1 MSDVDLDLLASR
13 FRQFAELEC
22 RGSSQLYESLATAI
36 ARDRDLLKLASRAPS
51 RQPVPNLLFAAVH
64 YLLLSGK
71 DHELQGF
78 YPNIVAEPKDH
89 KMAFPSFKD
98 FCASHHDEIVQLL
111 QTRRVQTNAV
121 RRCAYLYPAFCRIY
135 QRLAK
140 PLALMEIGTAAGL
153 NLIWDEYSY
162 SYGDGE
168 VVGAEGSSVQ
178 ITSTINGPNKP
189 SLEDRPPPVIY
200 RVGVDIRIVDLT
212 DDDHLLWL
220 RALIWPEHKERV
232 ELMTRAAEVL
242 RADPPRLVQGD
253 AIEMLQGFSREAPM
267 EAVLC
272 IYHTHVAN
280 QFSREK
286 KETLFRIVDSIADR
300 RAVCHIYNNMQ
311 DGFLHLDIL
320 GVNSPSKE
328 TIAKTDGHARWFEW
342 MPGR

>member
-1 MSDVDLDLLASR
+1 VSGVDFDLLASR

-36 ARDRDLLKLASRAPS
+36 AGDHDLLKLASSAQS

-71 DHELQGF
+71 DHDLRGF
-78 YPNIVAEPKDH
+78 YPSIVAAPKDR

-98 FCASHHDEIVQLL
+98 FCASHYDGIIQLL
-111 QTRRVQTNAV
+111 QTRRVQTNEV

-135 QRLAK
+135 QHLAK
-140 PLALMEIGTAAGL
+140 PLALVEIGTAAGL
-153 NLIWDEYSY
+153 NLNWDQYSY
-162 SYGDGE
+162 SCGDGKF
-168 VVGAEGSSVQ
+168 VGAKGSRVR
-178 ITSTINGPNKP
+178 ITSTINGANKP
-189 SLEDRPPPVIY
+189 SLEEQPPPVIY

-220 RALIWPEHKERV
+220 RALIWPEHKDRV
-232 ELMTRAAEVL
+232 ELMTRAAEIL
-242 RADPPRLVQGD
+242 RAHPPKLIQGD
-253 AIEMLQGFSREAPM
+253 ALEMLQRFSEEAPKQ
-267 EAVLC
+267 AVLC
-272 IYHTHVAN
+272 VYHTHVAN

-286 KETLFRIVDSIADR
+286 KETLFRIVDGIADR

-311 DGFLHLDIL
+311 DEFLHLDIL
-320 GVNSPSKE
+320 GVEKSSRE

-342 MPGR
+342 MPRR